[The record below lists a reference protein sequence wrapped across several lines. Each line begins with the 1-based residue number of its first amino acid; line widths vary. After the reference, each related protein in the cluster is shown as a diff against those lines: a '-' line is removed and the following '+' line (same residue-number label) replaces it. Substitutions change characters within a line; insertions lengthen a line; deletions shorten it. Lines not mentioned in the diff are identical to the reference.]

1 MIGKQEFVDLIQG
14 YYEQSERVDKLC
26 EIFNDSFGDPIMDWG
41 FRMFD
46 NLINAYFDE
55 IGADWVSYYLYE
67 NPEKRYYQ
75 DNVEMPLET
84 LDDLWKLIEKH
95 RRK

>member
-14 YYEQSERVDKLC
+14 YYEQNERIDKLC
-26 EIFNDSFGDPIMDWG
+26 ELFNDAFWSPIIDWG

-46 NLINAYFDE
+46 SLINIYFDE

-75 DNVEMPLET
+75 DDIEMPLET
-84 LDDLWKLIEKH
+84 LDDLWKLIESH
-95 RRK
+95 RK